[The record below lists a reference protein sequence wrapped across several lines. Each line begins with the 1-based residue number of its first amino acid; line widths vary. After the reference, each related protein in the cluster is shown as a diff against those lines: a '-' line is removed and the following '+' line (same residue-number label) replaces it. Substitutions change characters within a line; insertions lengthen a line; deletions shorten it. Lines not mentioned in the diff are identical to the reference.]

1 MPMKIYNTLT
11 RQKEEFVPLEPGVAK
26 IYCCGPTVY
35 DRIHIGNAR
44 PLCVFDVLRRY
55 LEWRGYEV
63 RYVQNFT
70 DVDDK
75 IIRRANEEGVSSG
88 EIAERYI
95 AEYWIDAKG
104 LGAREATVH
113 PRATENMGEII
124 AIISGLVEKGYAYAA
139 ANGDVYFRT
148 GRYTEYGKL
157 SHQPLD
163 DLEAGARIDVSE
175 LKEDPMDFALWK
187 AAKPGEPSWPS
198 PWSDGRPGW
207 HIECSAMARRY
218 LGDTIAIHCGGQDL
232 TFPPHEN
239 EIAQSECCN
248 GVPFARYWMHNGH
261 INVNNKKM
269 SKSLGNFF
277 TVRDVAEKY
286 GYEPIRFFL
295 ISSSYRS
302 PINYSPEAVE
312 QGITALDRLYNC
324 RDSLR
329 FALSHAGEEEPADA
343 QEIRELLQTR
353 KEQFIAAME
362 DDLNTADAIAAL
374 FELVR
379 DINSRLTSSGGTSKS
394 TAPCR
399 RLCEEASALF
409 DELTGVLG
417 LLYSRQE
424 SSADAEIE
432 ALIAARAEARK
443 QKNWAESDRIRDEL
457 KAMGIVVEDTPQG
470 MKWRRA

>member
-1 MPMKIYNTLT
+1 MELQKLLQDEIREGLYRITISGPRGDSEVSKVRIRPVEIKGKLLFQCQETVGTKEFHKNMTKDDVITRIRDWMNGTFKQMQLESDTCTASVLVSKKGTMTIKKKPHMKGTGKPVNLAHN
-11 RQKEEFVPLEPGVAK
+11 RKK
-26 IYCCGPTVY
+26 
-35 DRIHIGNAR
+35 
-44 PLCVFDVLRRY
+44 RY
-55 LEWRGYEV
+55 IL
-63 RYVQNFT
+63 
-70 DVDDK
+70 
-75 IIRRANEEGVSSG
+75 EEGIPVPFLQDLGVMTKEGKIVRTRYDKFRQINRFLEFIEDILPQLPSDR
-88 EIAERYI
+88 EITILDFGCGKSYLTFAMY
-95 AEYWIDAKG
+95 Y
-104 LGAREATVH
+104 
-113 PRATENMGEII
+113 
-124 AIISGLVEKGYAYAA
+124 
-139 ANGDVYFRT
+139 YFR
-148 GRYTEYGKL
+148 ELKKL
-157 SHQPLD
+157 DVNIIGLD
-163 DLEAGARIDVSE
+163 
-175 LKEDPMDFALWK
+175 LKEDV
-187 AAKPGEPSWPS
+187 
-198 PWSDGRPGW
+198 
-207 HIECSAMARRY
+207 
-218 LGDTIAIHCGGQDL
+218 IAI
-232 TFPPHEN
+232 
-239 EIAQSECCN
+239 CN
-248 GVPFARYWMHNGH
+248 G
-261 INVNNKKM
+261 
-269 SKSLGNFF
+269 L
-277 TVRDVAEKY
+277 AEKY

-302 PINYSPEAVE
+302 PINYSPEVVE